1 MTITTNNNNGTNN
14 GSSNHHHE
22 EAVDEE
28 TSLLL
33 PTSIEKSVA
42 PHYST
47 SATASSWI
55 RLLSFFIASV
65 IAGGILPGQN
75 EYNRLFC
82 ETGVFQYACHDDNN
96 KSFHSS
102 NEDRSEETATAEQ
115 QEEVFSSAT
124 CCSAQW
130 LLIANVMNSLS
141 MVVTFLFLLSG
152 IMFDILGGQRC
163 AVMGCIVLSI
173 GFCIIAAL
181 LHVLI
186 DNNNGGI
193 TPSMETLI
201 FAVGILTCDVGSFLV
216 NVGFYGFLWHLPKRQ
231 ALIVSLSNS
240 CFSCASFLPIMVGEF
255 IDWSG
260 IPLPGALVLYGML
273 IFVGS
278 GGCCWATV
286 PSIEEYHS
294 NALSVLGLP
303 IPKRTVKGLEGIR
316 KQVRGAFE
324 VLTHP
329 DHWKFHKISICVMV
343 SLLFLPSF
351 QILID

>member
-1 MTITTNNNNGTNN
+1 
-14 GSSNHHHE
+14 
-22 EAVDEE
+22 
-28 TSLLL
+28 
-33 PTSIEKSVA
+33 
-42 PHYST
+42 
-47 SATASSWI
+47 
-55 RLLSFFIASV
+55 
-65 IAGGILPGQN
+65 
-75 EYNRLFC
+75 
-82 ETGVFQYACHDDNN
+82 
-96 KSFHSS
+96 
-102 NEDRSEETATAEQ
+102 
-115 QEEVFSSAT
+115 
-124 CCSAQW
+124 
-130 LLIANVMNSLS
+130 
-141 MVVTFLFLLSG
+141 
-152 IMFDILGGQRC
+152 MFDILGGQKC
-163 AVMGCIVLSI
+163 AVAGCIILSI

-186 DNNNGGI
+186 DNNGSI
-193 TPSMETLI
+193 TPSMETLV

-260 IPLPGALVLYGML
+260 IPLPGALVLYGIL

-324 VLTHP
+324 VLMHP

-343 SLLFLPSF
+343 SLLFLPVKY
-351 QILID
+351 

>member
-1 MTITTNNNNGTNN
+1 MTTTKNNDGTN
-14 GSSNHHHE
+14 GSSNNHE
-22 EAVDEE
+22 EAATDEE
-28 TSLLL
+28 TSLL
-33 PTSIEKSVA
+33 PTTTEKSAA
-42 PHYST
+42 PHYS

-55 RLLSFFIASV
+55 RLLAFFIASV

-82 ETGVFQYACHDDNN
+82 EAGVFRYACHDDNN
-96 KSFHSS
+96 NFHSS
-102 NEDRSEETATAEQ
+102 NEESTE

-130 LLIANVMNSLS
+130 LLTANVMNSLS

-163 AVMGCIVLSI
+163 AVMGCIILSI

-186 DNNNGGI
+186 DNTNGSI
-193 TPSMETLI
+193 TPSMETLV

-343 SLLFLPSF
+343 SSLLFLPVKY
-351 QILID
+351 